1 MNSTNKRIFVFDT
14 MCVNDSYTPLEI
26 NSLDLKTYIKYKD
39 NLLKENFDIDKMK
52 WKGEEKH
59 EFIKDILTIL
69 QFTNYKPSNYIE
81 LVNLFEL
88 FNRVFLNN
96 SSKKRKLIDTLKI
109 LNYNRNIMDKYSNNC
124 KFKMLISSN
133 IIDIDQ
139 KALNSFYTSLNLSN
153 MILERFNDKVDFK
166 NIKSVF
172 EPCCGSG
179 SLILSLQKNNMNM
192 NITANEI
199 NIKLKIF
206 HELFNNVD
214 FYYCDIFE

>member
-1 MNSTNKRIFVFDT
+1 
-14 MCVNDSYTPLEI
+14 
-26 NSLDLKTYIKYKD
+26 
-39 NLLKENFDIDKMK
+39 
-52 WKGEEKH
+52 
-59 EFIKDILTIL
+59 
-69 QFTNYKPSNYIE
+69 
-81 LVNLFEL
+81 
-88 FNRVFLNN
+88 
-96 SSKKRKLIDTLKI
+96 
-109 LNYNRNIMDKYSNNC
+109 
-124 KFKMLISSN
+124 MLISSN

-139 KALNSFYTSLNLSN
+139 KALNSFYTCLSLSH
-153 MILERFNDKVDFK
+153 MILDSFNDKVDFK

-179 SLILSLQKNNMNM
+179 SLILSLQKYNMNM

>member
-1 MNSTNKRIFVFDT
+1 
-14 MCVNDSYTPLEI
+14 
-26 NSLDLKTYIKYKD
+26 
-39 NLLKENFDIDKMK
+39 
-52 WKGEEKH
+52 
-59 EFIKDILTIL
+59 
-69 QFTNYKPSNYIE
+69 
-81 LVNLFEL
+81 
-88 FNRVFLNN
+88 
-96 SSKKRKLIDTLKI
+96 
-109 LNYNRNIMDKYSNNC
+109 MDKYSNNC

-153 MILERFNDKVDFK
+153 MILERFNDKIDFK

-179 SLILSLQKNNMNM
+179 SLILSLQKYNMNM

-214 FYYCDIFE
+214 FYYCDIFEQPKYLDKKFDLIYMNPPFNISSIGDNNKYSKSEKIIDIHFVDFCQENFLNNNGYLIAICSTSVLNIDNNKYK

>member
-1 MNSTNKRIFVFDT
+1 MDSSKIFVFDT
-14 MCVNDSYTPLEI
+14 LCVNNNYTPLDNKCLE
-26 NSLDLKTYIKYKD
+26 LKTYNKYKD
-39 NLLKENFDIDKMK
+39 ILLKDNFDIDKMK
-52 WKGEEKH
+52 WKGEEKY
-59 EFIKDILTIL
+59 EFIKDILTLL
-69 QFTNYKPSNYIE
+69 QFTNYKPTNYIE
-81 LVNLFEL
+81 LVNIFEL

-109 LNYNRNIMDKYSNNC
+109 LSYNKNMMDKYHDHC
-124 KFKMLISSN
+124 KFRMLISSN

-139 KALNSFYTSLNLSN
+139 KALNSFYTCLNLSD
-153 MILERFNDKVDFK
+153 MILEKFDKYVDFK
-166 NIKSVF
+166 NVKSVF

-179 SLILSLQKNNMNM
+179 SLILSLQKYNMNM